1 MVYALRHTTWVVFRL
16 SGVSKT
22 SKEDDVH
29 PATKT
34 MPSAR
39 PCLTLLIVFLSA
51 FAFWEALSFL
61 DSHVLQAEVETEH
74 IVVYRKTPPRTAVY
88 KDVTSGDESALDIT
102 TESSPS
108 NEEGSATWMHAQE
121 EKFNERRLRV
131 ETVCGKYKDV
141 AWTNKYVGRE
151 FLFDLDNG
159 LAYCRHG
166 KARRH
171 LLTMIITF

>member
-1 MVYALRHTTWVVFRL
+1 
-16 SGVSKT
+16 
-22 SKEDDVH
+22 
-29 PATKT
+29 

-51 FAFWEALSFL
+51 FAIWEALSFL

-74 IVVYRKTPPRTAVY
+74 FVAYRKTPPRTTVFN
-88 KDVTSGDESALDIT
+88 DVTSGEESGLDIT
-102 TESSPS
+102 TES

-121 EKFNERRLRV
+121 EKFNKRRLRV

-151 FLFDLDNG
+151 FLFDLDNR

-166 KARRH
+166 KAR
-171 LLTMIITF
+171 